1 VGANRLDYTAEAV
14 AAARSVLLELSHLL
28 GEYRDD
34 VAVIGGWVPELLI
47 PEAPS
52 RHVGSMDVDLAL
64 NHRALQEAGYRT
76 IRQLLLNRGYQPG
89 SQPFIFYRKVSV
101 GEGEIAVEVDLL
113 AGEYDGTAKG
123 HRTQSVQDVR
133 PRKARGC
140 DLVFDLRVEEVL
152 VEGTLP
158 EGGKDSA
165 SIRVASIVPFLV
177 MKGMALRD
185 RMKEKD
191 AWDVYYCVRYY
202 PGGLPALIEDFRP
215 HVDHG
220 LVREGLT
227 NIAEKFASETHV
239 GPKWVAD
246 FEDVTD
252 PDDRALLQ
260 RDAYERISYLLRALR
275 MV

>member
-1 VGANRLDYTAEAV
+1 VGTKRLDYTAEAV

-47 PEAPS
+47 PEAPA

-64 NHRALQEAGYRT
+64 NHRASLDSGYRT

-89 SQPFIFYRKVSV
+89 SQPFIFYRRVTAGDRAIV
-101 GEGEIAVEVDLL
+101 VEVDLL
-113 AGEYDGTAKG
+113 AGEYDGTGRG
-123 HRTQSVQDVR
+123 HRTQSIQDVR
-133 PRKARGC
+133 LRKARGC

-158 EGGKDSA
+158 DGGKDSA
-165 SIRVASIVPFLV
+165 SVRVASIVPFLI

-202 PGGLPALIEDFRP
+202 PGGLSVLIEDFRP

-220 LVREGLT
+220 LVREGLA
-227 NIAEKFASETHV
+227 NIAEKFASESHV

-246 FEDVTD
+246 FEDLSD

-260 RDAYERISYLLRALR
+260 RDAYERITSLLRAVR